1 MLEKVKEYAKKKHK
15 NVNQKY
21 DDFDY
26 EYHLN
31 MVYEVAK
38 KFIHLIEKEEQE
50 NVLSA
55 CWVHDIIEDAR
66 ETYNDVKNET
76 NETIAEL
83 AYALTNEKGRTRKD
97 RANDTYYKGIRET
110 KNASFIK
117 MCDRIANV
125 QYSKSTGSRMFDVY
139 RKENENFVSKIY
151 VPGCEEMILFLNSI
165 FNEKQVGV
173 N

>member
-1 MLEKVKEYAKKKHK
+1 MVEKVKEYAKKKHK
-15 NVNQKY
+15 SVNQKY

-26 EYHLN
+26 DYHLN

-38 KFIHLIEKEEQE
+38 KFIYLIEKEEQE
-50 NVLSA
+50 NVLAA

-66 ETYNDVKNET
+66 ETYNDVKKET

-151 VPGCEEMILFLNSI
+151 VPECEEMVMHLNSI
-165 FNEKQVGV
+165 FNEKQVSV